1 MIDPLLLFSVMFM
14 QIGSRHLDLELTPIQ
29 KKILKNK
36 YIQYLILFS
45 IIYISTRSF
54 IKSLIIVC
62 ILYLFLKILL
72 NENSKFNL
80 ISKNILKT
88 EGLLSKDFNIKD
100 LYYNN
105 FNINYL

>member
-45 IIYISTRSF
+45 IIYISTRCF

>member
-1 MIDPLLLFSVMFM
+1 MIDPILLFSVIFM
-14 QIGSRHLDLELTPIQ
+14 QIGARYLDLELTDTQ

-45 IIYISTRSF
+45 IVYISTRCF
-54 IKSLIIVC
+54 IKSLLIVIC
-62 ILYLFLKILL
+62 LYVFLKILF

-80 ISKNILKT
+80 LSKNFLKE
-88 EGLLSKDFNIKD
+88 EGILSKDFNIKE

-105 FNINYL
+105 FNINYV